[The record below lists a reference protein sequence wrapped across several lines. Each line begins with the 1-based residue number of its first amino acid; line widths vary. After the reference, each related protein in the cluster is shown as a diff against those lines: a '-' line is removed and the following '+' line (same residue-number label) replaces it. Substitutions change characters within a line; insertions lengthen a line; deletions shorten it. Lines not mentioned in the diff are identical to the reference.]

1 MTISKEMLDVEIAQA
16 GRAVSQAEQQT
27 TFAKGALSVLEQLRA
42 LMDTPEPELVKEDE
56 PCPPET
62 L

>member
-16 GRAVSQAEQQT
+16 ECAVSQAEQQT
-27 TFAKGALSVLEQLRA
+27 TFAKGAVSVLKQLRD
-42 LMDTPEPELVKEDE
+42 LLDTPEPELVKEDE
-56 PCPPET
+56 PCPLET